1 MKFKTSFIW
10 LLSVT
15 GALLLAACDNK
26 TPTQIVLEG
35 KTMGTTYHVKYIDDG
50 KTEHLPQPEK
60 VQAQLDMLLKTV
72 NNEMSTYQ
80 KDSQISSFNQFNQ
93 VNQVVSVS
101 NDFATVVEE
110 AIRLNKM
117 TEGALDV
124 TVGPLVNLWGFGPD
138 KRLNKVP
145 TNEQILERAKSVGI
159 DKIEV
164 RFSDNDRQNGKG
176 LLIKKEPNLY
186 LDLSSIAKGFGVDK
200 LARHLEML
208 GIENYLVEIGG
219 ELRGKGHNLKGV
231 PWRIAIEKPEFT
243 QGTSSQ
249 ITVPLHNLGM
259 ATSGNY
265 RNYFED
271 EQGNRLSHIIDPKT
285 LRPISHNLAS
295 ITVFA
300 PTAMTADGLS
310 TGLFVLGAEKAI
322 EVAERENLAIFLI
335 IKKGE
340 GYETK
345 MSTAFEK
352 LINQK

>member
-1 MKFKTSFIW
+1 MKIKTLLISCVTLCLSLMLSACNKEPQQISF
-10 LLSVT
+10 
-15 GALLLAACDNK
+15 
-26 TPTQIVLEG
+26 EG
-35 KTMGTTYHVKYIDDG
+35 KTMGTTYHIKYIDDG
-50 KTEHLPQPEK
+50 QIENLAKPEE
-60 VQAQLDMLLKTV
+60 VQQQLESVLKMV

-80 KDSQISSFNQFNQ
+80 KNSQISEFNNFRQ
-93 VNQVVSVS
+93 VDTPFPVSR
-101 NDFATVVEE
+101 DFALVVEE
-110 AIRLNKM
+110 AIRLNKV
-117 TEGALDV
+117 TEGALDI

-138 KRLNKVP
+138 KRLNKEP
-145 TNEQILERAKSVGI
+145 TVEQINEKAKAVGI
-159 DKIEV
+159 NKIIVTLE
-164 RFSDNDRQNGKG
+164 NNGENSKG
-176 LLIKKEPNLY
+176 NLIKKAPELY

-200 LARHLEML
+200 LAEYLDQL
-208 GIENYLVEIGG
+208 GLQNYLVEIGG
-219 ELRGKGHNLKGV
+219 ELRGKGNNLQGQ

-243 QGTSSQ
+243 QGTSQ

-295 ITVFA
+295 ITVFS
-300 PTAMTADGLS
+300 PSTMTADGLS
-310 TGLFVLGAEKAI
+310 TGLFVLGSEKAL
-322 EVAERENLAIFLI
+322 EVAERENLAVFLI
-335 IKKGE
+335 IKKGQ

>member
-1 MKFKTSFIW
+1 MKIKTSLMWAISAFFAVM
-10 LLSVT
+10 LS
-15 GALLLAACDNK
+15 ACNK
-26 TPTQIVLEG
+26 EPKQIAFEG
-35 KTMGTTYHVKYIDDG
+35 KTMGTTYHIKYIDDG
-50 KTEHLPQPEK
+50 SLNNLAKPDEIKQQIES
-60 VQAQLDMLLKTV
+60 LLKVV

-80 KDSQISSFNQFNQ
+80 KNSQISKFNNSRQINVPFP
-93 VNQVVSVS
+93 VSK
-101 NDFATVVEE
+101 DFAIVVEE
-110 AIRLNKM
+110 AIRLNKI
-117 TEGALDV
+117 TYGALDV

-138 KRLNKVP
+138 KRLNKEP
-145 TNEQILERAKSVGI
+145 TAEQIAEKAKSVGI
-159 DKIEV
+159 DKISVTFE
-164 RFSDNDRQNGKG
+164 SNKDKG
-176 LLIKKEPNLY
+176 FLVKKEPELY

-200 LARHLEML
+200 LAEHLEQL
-208 GIENYLVEIGG
+208 GLQHYLVEIGG
-219 ELRGKGHNLKGV
+219 ELRGKGHNLQGK
-231 PWRIAIEKPEFT
+231 PWRIAIEKPELA

-271 EQGNRLSHIIDPKT
+271 EQGNRLSHIIDPKA

-300 PTAMTADGLS
+300 PTTMTADGLS
-310 TGLFVLGAEKAI
+310 TGLYVLGAEKAL

-335 IKKGE
+335 IKKGD

-345 MSTAFEK
+345 MSSAFEK